1 MCMHV
6 THPHHPHTHVAHHHH
21 PHSFIERIKAEDA
34 VRQEK
39 EAARAARRAMKEV
52 QREAMMQN
60 AAVLWNQ
67 LKQVGS

>member
-1 MCMHV
+1 MRDIYIYM
-6 THPHHPHTHVAHHHH
+6 THSLNYDT
-21 PHSFIERIKAEDA
+21 SFIERIKAEDA